1 MKILLLSAEVA
12 PFAKVGGLADVAGSL
27 PKALRSL
34 GHDVRVMMPS
44 YGMIERDPAWKLE
57 TALERFE
64 VRLSADFV
72 KTAYLKHLEHCG
84 VSFYF
89 IGTDQWFPE
98 SISSQTVY
106 LPGSD
111 QHLFFS
117 KAALRA
123 SQELDW
129 IPDVVHCNDWHT
141 GFTPVLMRETGHPT
155 WNDTATIFTI
165 HNLAYQGE
173 FDEDIL
179 RRLDLPMTLFNLH
192 QLETYGRV
200 NFLKAGCVYADQVN
214 TVSPTYALEIQTPEY
229 GCRLEGLMQHLSAA
243 ECLTGVLNGIDTVE
257 FDPEKDPLIPAHY
270 SSANLEGKA
279 ECKRALLTEIGLRP
293 IEGAAL
299 MGVVSRLS
307 SQKGMDLLID
317 TIKELFA
324 ENVQLV
330 VQGLGDPWL
339 ATEYRRVQDA
349 YPNQFRFLEK
359 FDPRLA
365 QRVYSGSDIFLMP
378 SSFEP
383 CGLGQLIAM
392 RYGTIPLVRRT
403 GGLADTVFDGQN
415 GFVFE
420 NRSGEEFLATCRRA
434 VAAFGNSTKWRK
446 LVKNAMDA
454 DYSWKRSAKAYVEL
468 YQRAVASRRELGDA
482 ALGEKR
488 TG

>member
-27 PKALRSL
+27 PKALRAL
-34 GHDVRVMMPS
+34 GHDVRVMMPC
-44 YGMIERDPAWKLE
+44 YGMIEKDPQWKLE
-57 TALERFE
+57 TALSKFE
-64 VRLSADFV
+64 VRLSSEFI
-72 KTAYLKHLEHCG
+72 KPAYLKQLDHSG
-84 VSFYF
+84 VPFYF
-89 IGTDQWFPE
+89 LGTNEWFPE

-111 QHLFFS
+111 QHLFFA
-117 KAALRA
+117 KAAMRA
-123 SQELDW
+123 VQELDW

-141 GFTPVLMRETGHPT
+141 GFTPVLMRETGHPD
-155 WNDTATIFTI
+155 WDSTATVFTI

-179 RRLDLPMTLFNLH
+179 RKIDLPMTLFNLH

-200 NFLKAGCVYADQVN
+200 NFLKAGCVYADQIN
-214 TVSPTYALEIQTPEY
+214 TVSPTYALEIQTPEF
-229 GCRLEGLMQHLSAA
+229 GCRLEGLMLHLAQA
-243 ECLTGVLNGIDTVE
+243 GCLTGVLNGIDSEE
-257 FDPEKDPLIPAHY
+257 FNPETDSMIPANY
-270 SSANLEGKA
+270 SAKDIAGKA
-279 ECKRALLTEIGLRP
+279 ECKKGLLKEIGLRP

-339 ATEYRRVQDA
+339 ATEYRRLQDA
-349 YPNQFRFLEK
+349 FPNQFRFLEK
-359 FDPRLA
+359 FDPGLA
-365 QRVYSGSDIFLMP
+365 QRVYSGSDMFLMP

-403 GGLADTVFDGQN
+403 GGLADTVFEGQN

-420 NRSGEEFLATCRRA
+420 NRSAEEFLSACRRA
-434 VAAFGNSTKWRK
+434 VATYQSKTKWRK
-446 LVKNAMDA
+446 LVESAMTA
-454 DYSWKRSAKAYVEL
+454 DYSWKRSAKEYVRL
-468 YQRAVASRRELGDA
+468 YERALTHRREQSA
-482 ALGEKR
+482 AIVSEQR